1 MKVLMAEDEVA
12 MRERL
17 AALLAGVAGVQLR
30 CVEQDAAVA
39 MLNVAAWRPDVVIM
53 DVFMRGAAA
62 VAILEAIKK
71 EWPDMTVVISAW
83 VEQPYGHVY
92 LKCGAHA
99 FLDKSSDWE
108 ELGALL
114 RARRALA
121 AAGAGPGEPPR
132 RPDAA
137 QAGFAGD

>member
-17 AALLAGVAGVQLR
+17 AALLVGVADVQLR

-62 VAILEAIKK
+62 VALLEAIKK
-71 EWPDMTVVISAW
+71 EWPDMAVVISAW

-92 LKCGAHA
+92 LKCGADA

-121 AAGAGPGEPPR
+121 GAGARPGAPPR
-132 RPDAA
+132 RADAA
-137 QAGFAGD
+137 QADLAGD